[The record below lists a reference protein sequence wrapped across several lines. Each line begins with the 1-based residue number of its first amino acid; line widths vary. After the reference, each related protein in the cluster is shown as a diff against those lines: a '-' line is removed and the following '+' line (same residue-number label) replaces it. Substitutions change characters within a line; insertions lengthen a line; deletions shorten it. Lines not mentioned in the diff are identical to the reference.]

1 MTNPPPALP
10 EEHLMNA
17 TSSACIAGA
26 FEHPTRYAPDKSIA
40 QLHVECARG
49 ALDDAGLTFADVDG
63 YFCSADAPGGIPA
76 LMADYMNLRVRH
88 VDGTESGGCS
98 YISHVGRAAQ
108 AIADGKCSVALI
120 TLAGKP
126 RSSGQATG
134 TEIRQLPPDRPASAW
149 ESPYG
154 WTVAGI
160 YGNFAR
166 RHMYEH
172 GTTSEQMAWVKVAA
186 SHHAQ
191 HNPNALLR
199 KVYSVEDVLASPLVA
214 DPLHRLDCC
223 VITDGG
229 GALVVV
235 KTEIARALSRPL
247 VSVRGFGETVRTN
260 EAGRFDMLRTGAV
273 DSGTA
278 AFEQARLRPADVKY
292 ASVYDNF
299 TIMVIMQLEDL
310 GFCAKGQGGRFV
322 ADGNLVSGVGKLPW
336 NTDGGGLCNSHP
348 QNRGGITKVI
358 EAVRQLRGEAHPAV
372 QVRNCDIALA
382 SGPGMVFGVGHA
394 HATVLLERLQ

>member
-1 MTNPPPALP
+1 MSSRYPAY
-10 EEHLMNA
+10 
-17 TSSACIAGA
+17 IAGA
-26 FEHPTRYAPDKSIA
+26 FEHPTRLAPDKSVA
-40 QLHVECARG
+40 QLHAECARG
-49 ALDDAGLTFADVDG
+49 ALEDAGLSFSDVDG

-76 LMADYMNLRVRH
+76 LMVDYLNLKVRH

-108 AIADGKCSVALI
+108 AIAAGKCSVALI

-149 ESPYG
+149 EQPYG

-160 YGNFAR
+160 YGNYAN
-166 RHMYEH
+166 RHMHVY

-191 HNPNALLR
+191 HNPHALLR
-199 KVYSVEDVLASPLVA
+199 KLYTVEDVLASPLVA
-214 DPLHRLDCC
+214 DPLRRLDCC

-235 KTEIARALSRPL
+235 KPEIARELSRPR
-247 VSVRGFGETVRTN
+247 VGVRGFGETVRTN
-260 EAGRFDMLRTGAV
+260 QAGSFDLVYTGAV
-273 DSGTA
+273 SSGAA
-278 AFEQARLRPADVKY
+278 AFAEAGLKPADVKY

-299 TIMVIMQLEDL
+299 TISVIMQLEDL
-310 GFCAKGQGGRFV
+310 GFCAKGEGGRFV
-322 ADGNLVSGVGKLPW
+322 ADGNLISGVGKLPW
-336 NTDGGGLCNSHP
+336 NTDGGGLCNNHP
-348 QNRGGITKVI
+348 QNRGGMTKVI

-372 QVRNCDIALA
+372 QVKNCDIALA
-382 SGPGMVFGVGHA
+382 SGPGMVMGIGHA
-394 HATVLLERLQ
+394 HATLLLERLQ

>member
-1 MTNPPPALP
+1 MSPRHPAY
-10 EEHLMNA
+10 
-17 TSSACIAGA
+17 IAGA
-26 FEHPTRYAPDKSIA
+26 FEHPTRFAPDKSVA

-49 ALDDAGLTFADVDG
+49 ALADAGLSFSDVDG

-76 LMADYMNLRVRH
+76 LMADYMNLKVRH

-108 AIADGKCSVALI
+108 AIAAGKCSVALI

-149 ESPYG
+149 EQPYG

-160 YGNFAR
+160 YGNYAR
-166 RHMYEH
+166 RHMHVY
-172 GTTSEQMAWVKVAA
+172 GTTNEQMAWVKVAA

-191 HNPNALLR
+191 HNPHALLR
-199 KVYSVEDVLASPLVA
+199 KVYTVEDVLASPLVS
-214 DPLHRLDCC
+214 DPLRRLDCC

-235 KTEIARALSRPL
+235 KPEIARDLPRPR
-247 VSVRGFGETVRTN
+247 VGVRGFGETVRTN
-260 EAGRFDMLRTGAV
+260 EAGNFDLVYTGAV
-273 DSGTA
+273 SSGATA
-278 AFEQARLRPADVKY
+278 FGEAGLKPGDVKY

-299 TIMVIMQLEDL
+299 TISVIMQLEDL
-310 GFCAKGQGGRFV
+310 GFCAKGEGGRFV
-322 ADGNLVSGVGKLPW
+322 ADGNLISGVGKLPW
-336 NTDGGGLCNSHP
+336 NTDGGGLCNNHP
-348 QNRGGITKVI
+348 QNRGGMTKVI

-372 QVRNCDIALA
+372 QVKNCDIALA
-382 SGPGMVFGVGHA
+382 SGPGMVMGIGHA
-394 HATVLLERLQ
+394 HATLLLERLQ